1 MRLEFHPEAERE
13 LIEAALYY
21 EVEVPGLGKRFGRE
35 VERIAAILLARPELG
50 HRIDSELRQFILARF
65 PFTIIY
71 SASSEVLRVV
81 AISHQRRLPG
91 YWRARL

>member
-21 EVEVPGLGKRFGRE
+21 EVEVPGLGKRFGKE
-35 VERIAAILLARPELG
+35 VERIAAILLERPMLG
-50 HRIDSELRQFILARF
+50 HLIDSELRQFILARF

-71 SASSEVLRVV
+71 SESSECCALALFHIRGDYRDTGELR
-81 AISHQRRLPG
+81 L
-91 YWRARL
+91 